1 MILTDTVL
9 EPLMLP
15 LPEPLT
21 VAEAQE
27 DTEPLMLPEDVDD
40 TEVDAETGTDAE
52 VAATTDEGES
62 GE

>member
-40 TEVDAETGTDAE
+40 TE
-52 VAATTDEGES
+52 
-62 GE
+62 